1 MTSFN
6 PKMITRFWIKIKDQT
21 RATDKQQAN
30 TKQTPSEQQANTK
43 HND

>member
-1 MTSFN
+1 
-6 PKMITRFWIKIKDQT
+6 MITLYWIKIKDQT

-30 TKQTPSEQQANTK
+30 TKQTLSKHQANTK